1 LFQKV
6 DDARTRAGSAVLAR
20 VSGDAGFGHHFLQ
33 LFLWFPSRAESGR
46 SLFRRTKKEG
56 ICNCPLLISPGLSR
70 LWWEYLFTK
79 SFSQPTGTLANLR
92 LLYRFR
98 WFGYPL

>member
-33 LFLWFPSRAESGR
+33 LFLWFPNRAESGTITV
-46 SLFRRTKKEG
+46 SLRKKRRRLQPPSSQTS
-56 ICNCPLLISPGLSR
+56 LYLSR
-70 LWWEYLFTK
+70 LWTV
-79 SFSQPTGTLANLR
+79 SNCIDSTLALPQ
-92 LLYRFR
+92 
-98 WFGYPL
+98 W